1 MSAADDEFDCSGPN
15 VIHADGKREWF
26 CKGRLHNESG
36 PAVIHADGRREWFI
50 NGVRQ
55 EPPLEDADVLHP
67 ETARAVVEFATALK
81 QKLLRAQQNGRGAT
95 GWKDDDWESECKAQ
109 LAEHVAKGDP
119 LDVAAYSMFCWVR
132 GWRTV

>member
-1 MSAADDEFDCSGPN
+1 MAAGEDEVDSGWPN
-15 VIHADGKREWF
+15 VIHADGGWER
-26 CKGRLHNESG
+26 C
-36 PAVIHADGRREWFI
+36 D

-55 EPPLEDADVLHP
+55 APPLEFDGVLHP
-67 ETARAVVEFATALK
+67 ETAGAVDEFAAALK
-81 QKLLRAQQNGRGAT
+81 RKLLRAQQNGRGAT
-95 GWKDDDWESECKAQ
+95 GWKYDDWESECKVQ